1 MGQTTQML
9 ADAAGYAWLWGYLLP
24 IGLLLLVWGGLEP
37 ERARRVA
44 PAAAMALAISTL
56 GYWAAGFALHLGGAQ
71 TVNPQDASLQ
81 GLNTLLSVVPGD
93 PGWGVAGLAGFFLG
107 GETAHTATLTL
118 FLTYLPL
125 IASAVI
131 MVTMALAHLRR
142 WLMVT
147 AGALTGAVIV
157 PVAACWMW
165 GSGWLAHLG
174 DTLGLAYGFVDF
186 GGSTLVF
193 WLPGLIVLPILL
205 LHPRPPAADALTP
218 PPTFAPLLAN
228 VGALLLGLGWLGW
241 SMARPFHVA
250 GAVLDWEHT
259 AINVLLAMA
268 GTVVTTQLYAWL
280 VNGRPE
286 MLLAAQGLAAGWGT
300 ALGCA
305 PFLPMWGAL
314 ITGLLTGIAF
324 PFVHHT
330 LRARLRIDDAA
341 ASVALALTSGLT
353 GLVSLTL
360 LADGRWGFG
369 WNGIGLSAETIVPG
383 PGIASVFIR
392 GDTQQLSAQLT
403 GLAAVALWGLI
414 WGTVIGIIA
423 SPRFV
428 GRWSAEA
435 LRSWSRPPQD
445 QGADPTVLSSGESA

>member
-1 MGQTTQML
+1 MM

-44 PAAAMALAISTL
+44 PAAATALAISTL
-56 GYWAAGFALHLGGAQ
+56 GYWAIGFALHLGGAQ
-71 TVNPQDASLQ
+71 AVNPQDASLQ
-81 GLNTLLSVVPGD
+81 GLNALLSIVPGD
-93 PGWGVAGLAGFFLG
+93 PGWGIMGLAGFFLA
-107 GETAHTATLTL
+107 GEATSTATLTL

-125 IASAVI
+125 IASGVI

-142 WLMVT
+142 WLMVA
-147 AGALTGAVIV
+147 AGALTGAVIM
-157 PVAACWMW
+157 PVAACWIW

-193 WLPGLIVLPILL
+193 WLAGLIVLPILL
-205 LHPRPPAADALTP
+205 LQPRTKTTDVLTP

-228 VGALLLGLGWLGW
+228 IGALLLGVGWLGW
-241 SMARPFHVA
+241 SMAKPFHVA

-268 GTVVTTQLYAWL
+268 GTIVTTQLYAWL
-280 VNGRPE
+280 VNGKPE
-286 MLLAAQGLAAGWGT
+286 MLLAAQGLAAGW
-300 ALGCA
+300 AAVLSCA

-314 ITGLLTGIAF
+314 ITGLLAGIAF

-330 LRARLRIDDAA
+330 LRVRLRIDDAA
-341 ASVALALTSGLT
+341 ASVALALTSALI

-369 WNGIGLSAETIVPG
+369 WNGVGLSAETIVPS

-392 GDTQQLSAQLT
+392 KDTQQLSAQLT
-403 GLAAVALWGLI
+403 GLAAVGLWGLI
-414 WGTVIGIIA
+414 WGTAIGIIA
-423 SPRFV
+423 SPKLV
-428 GRWSAEA
+428 GRWSTET
-435 LRSWSRPPQD
+435 LRSWVRPRQD
-445 QGADPTVLSSGESA
+445 LGADPTVSPSSENA

>member
-1 MGQTTQML
+1 MGQTTQIL
-9 ADAAGYAWLWGYLLP
+9 ADAAGYAWLWGYLIP

-37 ERARRVA
+37 ERARRVT
-44 PAAAMALAISTL
+44 PAAAMALALATL
-56 GYWAAGFALHLGGAQ
+56 GYWATGFALHLGGAQ
-71 TVNPQDASLQ
+71 AVNPQDASLQ
-81 GLNTLLSVVPGD
+81 GLNALLSVVPGD
-93 PGWGVAGLAGFFLG
+93 PGWGIVGLSGFFLG
-107 GETAHTATLTL
+107 GETSHTTTLTL

-142 WLMVT
+142 WLMVA
-147 AGALTGAVIV
+147 AGTLTGAVIV
-157 PVAACWMW
+157 PIAACWMW

-186 GGSTLVF
+186 GGSTLVY

-205 LHPRPPAADALTP
+205 LHPRSTAAGALTP
-218 PPTFAPLLAN
+218 PPTFTPLLAN
-228 VGALLLGLGWLGW
+228 VGVLLLGLGWWGW
-241 SMARPFHVA
+241 SMAKPFHVA

-259 AINVLLAMA
+259 AINVLLVMA

-314 ITGLLTGIAF
+314 ITGLLAGIAF

-330 LRARLRIDDAA
+330 LRAKLRIDDAA
-341 ASVALALTSGLT
+341 SSVALALTSGLT

-403 GLAAVALWGLI
+403 GLAAVGLWGLI

-423 SPRFV
+423 SPKFV
-428 GRWSAEA
+428 GRLPAEA
-435 LRSWSRPPQD
+435 LRSWAHPRQD
-445 QGADPTVLSSGESA
+445 RSPDPTMPPSSESA